1 MRFYSKLLEKVLEKW
16 PGHSLGVY
24 RFLPVFFFLG
34 AGLEFTM
41 INWDVNG
48 KVNFYR
54 TYKRRKA
61 QEIAEETVNS
71 PLNKF

>member
-1 MRFYSKLLEKVLEKW
+1 MNLYSHTLAKILDKW
-16 PGHSLGVY
+16 PGKRLGVY

-41 INWDVNG
+41 IHWDVNG

-54 TYKRRKA
+54 TYKRRQVQILSDEALVKP
-61 QEIAEETVNS
+61 N
-71 PLNKF
+71 